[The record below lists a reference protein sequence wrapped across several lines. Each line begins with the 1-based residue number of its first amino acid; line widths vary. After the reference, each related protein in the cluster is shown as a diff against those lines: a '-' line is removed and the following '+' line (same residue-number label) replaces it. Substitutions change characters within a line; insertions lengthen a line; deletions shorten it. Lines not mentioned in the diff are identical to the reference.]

1 MDVTPCIFLWDTPF
15 GTITIGQA
23 PLDQPQPGEPGGG
36 RPPIGN
42 EPVVVEA
49 LELLPDE
56 AGVKPVAVFP
66 PYLKPKR
73 FEEVA
78 LTFEENDSV
87 RRNGWVDWLDY

>member
-1 MDVTPCIFLWDTPF
+1 M
-15 GTITIGQA
+15 
-23 PLDQPQPGEPGGG
+23 
-36 RPPIGN
+36 
-42 EPVVVEA
+42 VVEA

-87 RRNGWVDWLDY
+87 RRNG